1 MMQVSYFKHA
11 KRHSFHV
18 MFFEDQYVPVQRN
31 IYIYIMILY
40 SFGSDV
46 RSRSFSQQSN
56 GYGPGQNRDPKN

>member
-31 IYIYIMILY
+31 IYIMILY